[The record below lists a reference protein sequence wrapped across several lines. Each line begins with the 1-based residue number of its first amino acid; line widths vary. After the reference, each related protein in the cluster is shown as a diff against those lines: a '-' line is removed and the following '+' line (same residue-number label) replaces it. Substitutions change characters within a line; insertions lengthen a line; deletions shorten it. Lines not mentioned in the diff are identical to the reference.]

1 MAFVGIICM
10 TSLSVKI
17 RGGPEIIGATMS
29 AKAWASAGG
38 YCAVR
43 LLKYAPVSSSADVH
57 RFRPVLEVI
66 PVMRQK
72 DMILKNPA
80 HFTASRFAKPTLDN
94 LLFPRHCIGRLFQV
108 AMGSGAKTHLQ
119 ALDSTGKL
127 KKTVLQACCFGTV
140 QTWNSSKIEWCAQRF
155 RARTRMQLQSGIFAA
170 AG

>member
-1 MAFVGIICM
+1 MPFIGIICM

-80 HFTASRFAKPTLDN
+80 HFTASRFAKPSLDN
-94 LLFPRHCIGRLFQV
+94 LLFPRHCIGSCSRWPWDP
-108 AMGSGAKTHLQ
+108 GGKTPSN
-119 ALDSTGKL
+119 A
-127 KKTVLQACCFGTV
+127 
-140 QTWNSSKIEWCAQRF
+140 I
-155 RARTRMQLQSGIFAA
+155 
-170 AG
+170 